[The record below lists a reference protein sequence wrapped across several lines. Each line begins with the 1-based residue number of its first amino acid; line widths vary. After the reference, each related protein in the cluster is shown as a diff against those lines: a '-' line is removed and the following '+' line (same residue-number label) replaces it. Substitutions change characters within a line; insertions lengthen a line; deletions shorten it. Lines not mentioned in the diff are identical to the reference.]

1 MKIQRPRSVGWHA
14 TMSFL
19 CTSNETP
26 SQCLVAFSLRLFWG
40 VIIIWWWW
48 YATWWTLIGSV
59 AARLQRM
66 MGGIFMSF
74 HADKFCLMIL
84 KFLNGLSIRGA
95 RGRGLPAHACA
106 TIQKRVWAKA
116 TSVSNGRA
124 GSKLQMQRFLSK
136 ASPQLVNYWSGVVL
150 LVLWYQ
156 YKLRSLLVKVI
167 IIREIMII

>member
-1 MKIQRPRSVGWHA
+1 MKIQRPRSVSWHS

-19 CTSNETP
+19 CTSNGTP

-40 VIIIWWWW
+40 VIIIWWWYIARGRHW
-48 YATWWTLIGSV
+48 LALLLHVCRGWW
-59 AARLQRM
+59 
-66 MGGIFMSF
+66 GGIFLSF

-84 KFLNGLSIRGA
+84 KFLNGLSISGA

-150 LVLWYQ
+150 LILWYQ